1 MSLVNLRFSS
11 MDGGSWNIL
20 MIVSQKNSFRASG
33 HCTKKTVVL
42 PGINH
47 DLGDITT
54 YLVEPSGS
62 SMMAMTSKVTQ
73 TWNQKFSGQSVLFGI
88 RGKNILLCLTFH
100 FLPETDDFIYLFAS
114 AATQRA

>member
-20 MIVSQKNSFRASG
+20 MIMNQKNIPREQPL
-33 HCTKKTVVL
+33 HQKTVVF

-54 YLVEPSGS
+54 YLVEASGS
-62 SMMAMTSKVTQ
+62 SMMAMT
-73 TWNQKFSGQSVLFGI
+73 L
-88 RGKNILLCLTFH
+88 R
-100 FLPETDDFIYLFAS
+100 
-114 AATQRA
+114 